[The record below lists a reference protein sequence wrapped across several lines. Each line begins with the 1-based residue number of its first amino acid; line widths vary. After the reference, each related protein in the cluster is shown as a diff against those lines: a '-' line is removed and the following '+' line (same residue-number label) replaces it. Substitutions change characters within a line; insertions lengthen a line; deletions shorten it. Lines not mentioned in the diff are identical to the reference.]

1 MDPKISLI
9 VTDDFRKN
17 YLKKLP
23 SVYKLLLR
31 NIK

>member
-9 VTDDFRKN
+9 VTDDFGKN
-17 YLKKLP
+17 YLKLP

>member
-17 YLKKLP
+17 YLKLP
-23 SVYKLLLR
+23 SVHILLLR

>member
-1 MDPKISLI
+1 MDLKISLT

-17 YLKKLP
+17 YLKLP
-23 SVYKLLLR
+23 SVCKLLLR

>member
-17 YLKKLP
+17 YLKLP
-23 SVYKLLLR
+23 RVYKLLLR

>member
-9 VTDDFRKN
+9 VTDDLRKN
-17 YLKKLP
+17 YLKLP

>member
-17 YLKKLP
+17 YLKLL

>member
-9 VTDDFRKN
+9 VTDDFRKK
-17 YLKKLP
+17 YLKFP

>member
-1 MDPKISLI
+1 MDSKISLI

-17 YLKKLP
+17 YLKLP